1 VEKQRREI
9 EEESKKRLDKEAIAA
24 IEQTQKAVEAI
35 GRGQLEKA
43 RAAIAE
49 ATAKVNNL
57 LARNPANVLM
67 PVDSELR
74 VIDIAPREIQ
84 AILEIA
90 QDASRALDEKNCPAA
105 RALLHSLMS
114 EIRVR
119 TYNLPLAI
127 YPDTL
132 NQAARLLDQKDTE
145 KANTAFVDGDIHHRA
160 GQVVGPNHLIGEQ
173 YPKHRVDP
181 AQQAIAEVTS
191 TTRAFRNQYRYSQQ
205 GHQSVVEARNA
216 LLVSATE

>member
-1 VEKQRREI
+1 VEKQGREI
-9 EEESKKRLDKEAIAA
+9 EEESKKGLDREAIAA

-74 VIDIAPREIQ
+74 VIDIAPHEIQ

-90 QDASRALDEKNCPAA
+90 QDASRALDEK
-105 RALLHSLMS
+105 
-114 EIRVR
+114 I
-119 TYNLPLAI
+119 I
-127 YPDTL
+127 
-132 NQAARLLDQKDTE
+132 
-145 KANTAFVDGDIHHRA
+145 
-160 GQVVGPNHLIGEQ
+160 
-173 YPKHRVDP
+173 
-181 AQQAIAEVTS
+181 QQREHCSI
-191 TTRAFRNQYRYSQQ
+191 
-205 GHQSVVEARNA
+205 
-216 LLVSATE
+216 L

>member
-1 VEKQRREI
+1 MPLVSRGYNGAGVLSEAQSRTSFDAQSQRTHIEQQGRPEVENQRREI

-43 RAAIAE
+43 RAAIDE
-49 ATAKVNNL
+49 ATAKINNL
-57 LARNPANVLM
+57 LARKPANALM

-74 VIDIAPREIQ
+74 VIDIAPHGIQ

-90 QDASRALDEKNCPAA
+90 QDASRALDEKNYPAA

-119 TYNLPLAI
+119 TCNLPLAT
-127 YPDTL
+127 YPDAL
-132 NQAARLLDQKDTE
+132 KQAARLLDQKDTE
-145 KANTAFVDGDIHHRA
+145 TSQNRIA
-160 GQVVGPNHLIGEQ
+160 GSPQ
-173 YPKHRVDP
+173 YIDCDRSGHS
-181 AQQAIAEVTS
+181 IAADS
-191 TTRAFRNQYRYSQQ
+191 SQR
-205 GHQSVVEARNA
+205 SNE
-216 LLVSATE
+216 